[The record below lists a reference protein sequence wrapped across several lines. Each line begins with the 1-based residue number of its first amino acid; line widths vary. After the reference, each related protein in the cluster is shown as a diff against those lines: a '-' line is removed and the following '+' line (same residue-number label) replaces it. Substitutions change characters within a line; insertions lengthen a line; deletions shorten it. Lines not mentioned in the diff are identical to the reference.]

1 MQSAPFDFF
10 QLSPL
15 PMWIYDVNTFAFLA
29 VNPAAVHFYGY
40 EKTVFHQMTLQDIEG
55 PNLPTKLGKEI
66 KLHRKSCGGVVY
78 THVIPNSL
86 KYKDRDAKLV
96 MIYDYTESLENER
109 RLEESAQRF
118 NTVSKATSDTIWDHL
133 IGSQEIVWNR
143 GIKGVFGHKNIKGD
157 TTSYEWLNEQVHP
170 EDRERVIDKKTR
182 NQLDGTNRWQ
192 DEYRFRCGDGTYRYV
207 CDRGFI
213 VYDEQGTPVRI
224 IGAMEDITKR
234 KEYIRAIEEQ
244 NKKFKEIAWI
254 QSHMVRA
261 PLARILALVDLIR
274 LDNPDD
280 DYEIMLDYLSSSA
293 KELDSLIVN
302 IADKSPTV

>member
-1 MQSAPFDFF
+1 MPTAHLDLF

-15 PMWIYDVNTFAFLA
+15 PMWIFDVNTFAFLA

-40 EKTVFHQMTLQDIEG
+40 EQGVFLQMTLQDIEG
-55 PNLPTKLGKEI
+55 PRVHTKLDKEI
-66 KLHRKSCGGVVY
+66 RLHRKQCGGVVY
-78 THVIPNSL
+78 THVIPNTL
-86 KYKDRDAKLV
+86 IYQDREAMVV

-118 NTVSKATSDTIWDHL
+118 NTVSKATSDTIWDYR
-133 IGSQEIVWNR
+133 IGSEEIVWNR
-143 GIKGVFGHKNIKGD
+143 GIKGIFGHKDIKGD
-157 TTSYEWLNEQVHP
+157 TTSFDWWNEQVHP
-170 EDRERVIDKKTR
+170 EDRERVIDKKLK
-182 NQLDGTNRWQ
+182 NQLDGTSRWQ

-213 VYDEQGTPVRI
+213 VHDEQGTPVRI

-234 KEYIRAIEEQ
+234 KEYIKAIEEQ

-274 LDNPDD
+274 VDTPDD

-293 KELDSLIVN
+293 KELDKVIVN
-302 IADKSPTV
+302 IADKSPVI

>member
-1 MQSAPFDFF
+1 MPTADLDLF

-15 PMWIYDVNTFAFLA
+15 PMWIFDVNTFAFLA
-29 VNPAAVHFYGY
+29 VNPAAVKFYGY
-40 EKTVFHQMTLQDIEG
+40 QQETFLQMTLHDIEG
-55 PNLPTKLGKEI
+55 PRVPTKFDKEV
-66 KLHRKSCGGVVY
+66 KLHRKQCGAVVY
-78 THVIPNSL
+78 THVIPNTL
-86 KYKDRDAKLV
+86 RYLDRDASLV

-109 RLEESAQRF
+109 RMEESAQRF
-118 NTVSKATSDTIWDHL
+118 NTVSKATSDTIWDYR

-143 GIKGVFGHKNIKGD
+143 GIKGVFGHKDITGD
-157 TTSYEWLNEQVHP
+157 TTTFDWWNEQVHP
-170 EDRERVIDKKTR
+170 EDRERVNDKKMR
-182 NQLDGTNRWQ
+182 YQLDGTNRWQ
-192 DEYRFRCGDGTYRYV
+192 DEYRFRCGDGSYRYV

-213 VYDEQGTPVRI
+213 VHDEQGTPVRI

-274 LDNPDD
+274 MDSPDD

-293 KELDSLIVN
+293 KELDKVIVN
-302 IADKSPTV
+302 IADKSPVT

>member
-1 MQSAPFDFF
+1 MPTANLDLF

-40 EKTVFHQMTLQDIEG
+40 ERETFLQMTLQDIEG
-55 PNLPTKLGKEI
+55 PRVQTKLDKEI
-66 KLHRKSCGGVVY
+66 KLHRKQCGGVVY
-78 THVIPNSL
+78 THVIPNTL
-86 KYKDRDAKLV
+86 IFQDRAAMVV
-96 MIYDYTESLENER
+96 MIYDYTDSLENER
-109 RLEESAQRF
+109 RMEESAQRF
-118 NTVSKATSDTIWDHL
+118 NTVSKATSDTIWDYR

-143 GIKGVFGHKNIKGD
+143 GIKGVFGHKDIIGD
-157 TTSYEWLNEQVHP
+157 TTSFDWWNEQVHP
-170 EDRERVIDKKTR
+170 DDRDRVIDKKVK
-182 NQLDGTNRWQ
+182 NQMDGTSRWQ

-207 CDRGFI
+207 SDRGFI
-213 VYDEQGTPVRI
+213 VHDEQGTPVRV

-274 LDNPDD
+274 LDSPDD
-280 DYEIMLDYLSSSA
+280 DYEIMLDYLSNSA
-293 KELDSLIVN
+293 KELDKVIVN
-302 IADKSPTV
+302 IADKSPVT